1 MKKNFVIT
9 LSLLVVGLVLLSACG
24 LRAIRGS
31 GDVEIEDRDV
41 SGFDSLEFAGFGRLI
56 VTQGNEESL
65 SIEVDDNLLR
75 YIDTDVVGDTLKIE
89 FDDNIV
95 LRPTDGS
102 IIFRLSV
109 IELISIDIS
118 GAGTFE
124 IDDLVTDELEL
135 SMSGAG
141 QIDIDSV
148 EATELKVVLNGAGH
162 IDISGT
168 VERQDI
174 TISGLGDFNAI
185 DLESEEAT
193 VTISGAGDVDL
204 WVHDELDITISGA
217 GSISY
222 YGDPDVSKSISGLG
236 SVNSRGER

>member
-1 MKKNFVIT
+1 MKRNFVLT
-9 LSLLVVGLVLLSACG
+9 SSLLVLGLVLLSACG

-31 GDVEIEDRDV
+31 GDVETEDRDV

-65 SIEVDDNLLR
+65 SIQVDDNLLR

-124 IDDLVTDELEL
+124 IDDLVTDELEV

-141 QIDIDSV
+141 QIDIDSI

-217 GSISY
+217 GSISF
-222 YGDPDVSKSISGLG
+222 YGDPDVSKSVSGLG

>member
-1 MKKNFVIT
+1 MERNFGIT
-9 LSLLVVGLVLLSACG
+9 LILLILGLVLLSACG

-31 GDVEIEDRDV
+31 GDVVTEDRDV

-95 LRPTDGS
+95 LRPTDNS
-102 IIFRLSV
+102 IIFNLSV
-109 IELISIDIS
+109 IDLVSIDIS
-118 GAGTFE
+118 GAGSFE
-124 IDDLVTDELEL
+124 IGELVSDELDV

-141 QIDIDSV
+141 QIDIDSI

-168 VERQDI
+168 VMRQDI

-185 DLESEEAT
+185 DLETEETT
-193 VTISGAGDVDL
+193 VNISGAGDVDL
-204 WVHDELDITISGA
+204 WVNAELDITISGA
-217 GSISY
+217 GSVSY
-222 YGDPDVSKSISGLG
+222 YGDPDVSQSVSGLG
-236 SVNSRGER
+236 SINSRGER

>member
-1 MKKNFVIT
+1 MKRNFVIT
-9 LSLLVVGLVLLSACG
+9 LSLLVLGLFLLSACG

-31 GDVEIEDRDV
+31 GDIVREDRDV

-56 VTQGNEESL
+56 VTQGNVESL

-124 IDDLVTDELEL
+124 IDDLVTDELEVTL
-135 SMSGAG
+135 SGAG
-141 QIDIDSV
+141 KIDIDSI
-148 EATELKVVLNGAGH
+148 EATELRVVVNGVGN

-168 VERQDI
+168 VESQEI
-174 TISGLGDFNAI
+174 EVSGLGDFNAW
-185 DLESEEAT
+185 DLESQEAT
-193 VTISGAGDVDL
+193 VNISGVGDADI
-204 WVHDELDITISGA
+204 WVHEELDITISGA
-217 GSISY
+217 GSVSY
-222 YGDPDVSKSISGLG
+222 YGDPDVSQSVSGLG
-236 SVNSRGER
+236 SVNGRGER